1 MSLGRVGRWLGLAL
15 LLALA
20 GCERPANDASAV
32 QHLGIANSL
41 HPSALM
47 DAAFGND
54 QQLVEKE
61 QVRWRTTMT
70 LPELP
75 PARLPS
81 AMLPA
86 STRQGLP
93 EADAVPVPRLQQR
106 MRVAVVPREVIRFG
120 QQQAMLV
127 IESVPLENEQRT
139 LQTPTTR
146 AYVGAIHFS
155 LLHEA
160 GKAGRLPSESG
171 RWRITRWQPVVDA
184 IGYDGTAGAS
194 QVYKLALDDYLLTFQ
209 PAACWQGV
217 CGQWLHG
224 YTLRP
229 QGMEPSLHERLAAS
243 NRTHAHCADRLGLP
257 HRAGKSAVRQQPAAD
272 AGATAAD
279 CFDVQ
284 GEVHP
289 ISREGQVADVS
300 IRYRGQLWNPRTGR
314 QAIQQT
320 QLYRYQEGRFELV
333 EGAPNPVPEF

>member
-20 GCERPANDASAV
+20 GCERPASDASAV

-70 LPELP
+70 LPDLP
-75 PARLPS
+75 PARLPA
-81 AMLPA
+81 AMLPSSA
-86 STRQGLP
+86 PRELP
-93 EADAVPVPRLQQR
+93 APGAVPVAQLQQR
-106 MRVAVVPREVIRFG
+106 VRVAVLPREVIRFG
-120 QQQAMLV
+120 QQHATLV

-160 GKAGRLPSESG
+160 GAAGRASDGE

-184 IGYDGTAGAS
+184 IGHDGTAGES
-194 QVYKLALDDYLLTFQ
+194 QIYKLGLNDYLLTFQ

-224 YTLRP
+224 YTLRS
-229 QGMEPSLHERLAAS
+229 QGMQPSLRERLAAS
-243 NRTHAHCADRLGLP
+243 NQAYADCALQLGLS
-257 HRAGKSAVRQQPAAD
+257 RQERNSAFQGQ
-272 AGATAAD
+272 GATGERQSAQD

-289 ISREGQVADVS
+289 ISREGLAADVS
-300 IRYRGQLWNPRTGR
+300 IRYRGRLWQPKTGR
-314 QAIQQT
+314 QEVQQS
-320 QLYRYQEGRFELV
+320 QLYRYQDGRFELI
-333 EGAPNPVPEF
+333 EGGPSPVPEF